1 MNVLLTALNSK
12 YIHNNIGLRYL
23 EIFSRNQ
30 GFSCEIEEFTI
41 NEEITKILDKIM
53 AKSPDVVAF
62 SVYIWNFELVKKL
75 SVLLKQI
82 NEDMIIVYGGPEVSF
97 DCVEHLETMAG
108 DYIIYGEGEITFKEL
123 MTALYEGSSIDEIK
137 GICYKKDGVAYLNG
151 PREKMHLEDLPY
163 PYEEGEL
170 LEGKLAYIE
179 TSRGC
184 PYQCSYCLS
193 SSEIDLRFVSFD
205 RVKTF
210 IDRLL
215 LTRSKIIKFIDR
227 TFNIHPDAMK
237 IWSYIISL
245 DTDVTFHFEISPDLI
260 KEEHIELLLTSP
272 KGRIQFEVGVQSTK
286 KEVLKIINRHMGF
299 EKVSKKLLLLKKLE
313 NIHTHMDLIAGLP
326 LDSFETFH
334 ASFNDLYAIK
344 PDMLQLGFLKIIKG
358 TPMARDAK
366 KYGMVYSPYPPY
378 EILKTNWIS
387 FSDLRRLHDIEEM
400 VETYYNSGRFST
412 TLSYLIGED
421 IDALDFYER
430 LGMHI
435 KKEFNDNA
443 VSFKDYFR
451 MLKEFGADELK
462 RQNRPDDPIVI
473 NELLKYDWL
482 GTHKKQYVPDFL
494 HRNTK
499 KRDDLRR
506 VAMEKTKEKI
516 HLEIFNMDLIT
527 YLKNGQIILGEYPV
541 VYGEDGK
548 IMEIELKNC

>member
-41 NEEITKILDKIM
+41 NEEMTKILDKIM
-53 AKSPDVVAF
+53 VKSPDVVAF

-82 NEDMIIVYGGPEVSF
+82 NEDIIIVYGGPEVSF

-108 DYIIYGEGEITFKEL
+108 DYIIYGEGENSFKEL
-123 MTALYEGSSIDEIK
+123 MTALYKGSSIDEVK
-137 GICYKKDGVAYLNG
+137 GICFKKEGMAYLNG
-151 PREKMHLEDLPY
+151 PREKIDLKDLPY
-163 PYEEGEL
+163 PYEEDEL

-193 SSEIDLRFVSFD
+193 SSEIDLRFVSFE

-227 TFNIHPDAMK
+227 TFNIHSDAME

-245 DTDVTFHFEISPDLI
+245 DTQVTFHFEISPDLI
-260 KEEHIELLLTSP
+260 KEEHIELLLTAP

-366 KYGMVYSPYPPY
+366 KYGMVYSPYAPY

-400 VETYYNSGRFST
+400 VETYYNSGRFHT
-412 TLSYLIGED
+412 TLSYLIGENT
-421 IDALDFYER
+421 DALNFYER
-430 LGMHI
+430 LAHHI
-435 KKEFNDNA
+435 KEEFSDNA

-451 MLKEFGADELK
+451 MLKEFGLEELK
-462 RQNRPDDPIVI
+462 RQNRADDPIVL

-506 VAMEKTKEKI
+506 EAMEKTKQKI
-516 HLEIFNMDLIT
+516 HLEIFNIDLIE
-527 YLKNGQIILGEYPV
+527 YLQNGQIILGESPV
-541 VYGEDGK
+541 FYGEDGK